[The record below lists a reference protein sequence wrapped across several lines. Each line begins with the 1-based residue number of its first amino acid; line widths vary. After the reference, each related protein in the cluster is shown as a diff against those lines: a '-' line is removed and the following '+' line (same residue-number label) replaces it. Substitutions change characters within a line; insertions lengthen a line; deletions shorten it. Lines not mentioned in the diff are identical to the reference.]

1 MRIATTKKNLISHTY
16 KFFTR
21 YLFVI
26 FCILLLNYVC
36 RWWKKNHKFYI
47 HYHSTTNIDYVV
59 HGRHNWI
66 HYQYVL
72 YFIHI
77 CERESPHICDDVYD
91 KKQNSRK
98 EKLCE
103 IFYLQA
109 SLPFSI
115 YEYLNLSHFQQDKQG
130 RRICSC
136 CCCYVVLCRCCL
148 NT

>member
-1 MRIATTKKNLISHTY
+1 MYADDEKKIINFMFTTIPLLMLTMLCMADTIEYIINMCFTYIHTY
-16 KFFTR
+16 MR
-21 YLFVI
+21 ERAPI
-26 FCILLLNYVC
+26 FAMM
-36 RWWKKNHKFYI
+36 
-47 HYHSTTNIDYVV
+47 
-59 HGRHNWI
+59 
-66 HYQYVL
+66 
-72 YFIHI
+72 
-77 CERESPHICDDVYD
+77 YD

-130 RRICSC
+130 RRICRC
-136 CCCYVVLCRCCL
+136 CCCYYVVSCRCCL